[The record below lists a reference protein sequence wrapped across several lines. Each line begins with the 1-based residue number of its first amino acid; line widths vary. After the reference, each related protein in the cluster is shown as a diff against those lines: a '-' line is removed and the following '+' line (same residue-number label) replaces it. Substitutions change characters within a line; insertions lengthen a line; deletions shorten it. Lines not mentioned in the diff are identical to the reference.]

1 LVAGS
6 PAASSTWQV
15 VARPAPALVAAVS
28 GFSPPEALENGTPA
42 FPLISPSGV
51 GYFTI
56 RSKDHGVVRLSF
68 DADPPK
74 GQRRVLRL
82 ADDSTER
89 PFALSG
95 RTHISLVVDIPRGVS
110 LVMVKTD
117 PAPTSREDAIVLSR
131 VQVQR
136 SNQPAQLHALLQDA
150 DPGF

>member
-1 LVAGS
+1 
-6 PAASSTWQV
+6 
-15 VARPAPALVAAVS
+15 VS
-28 GFSPPEALENGTPA
+28 GFAPPEALEDGTPA

-56 RSKDHGVVRLSF
+56 RARREGLVRLSF
-68 DADPPK
+68 DADPPN

-89 PFALSG
+89 PFALNG
-95 RTHISLVVDIPRGVS
+95 RTHVSVVVDVPRGFSLV
-110 LVMVKTD
+110 LVKTD

-131 VQVQR
+131 LRVQ
-136 SNQPAQLHALLQDA
+136 SATQPAQLHALLQDA